1 MKVLITG
8 ASGFS
13 GIHMIEFLSIQE
25 DIRITSLAR
34 KTPEHF
40 SSAQNISWVEGDILN
55 PTKIFNTISAI
66 KPDAIIHLAG
76 LDRGSLQDLQKTN
89 VTGTQNIL
97 DATLKI
103 NPDCRILA
111 ISSSAVYGYAG
122 NTPIVESQILKPL
135 SEYGVSKA
143 AQDTLCQMYNK
154 TKGCQVAVAR
164 PFNLVGPYQ
173 PASFVCGRIVQQI
186 IEIEQGKRT
195 CLDLLEIQSCRDFID
210 VRDVVKAYWTLLI
223 HTKFKK
229 DCAGKVFN
237 IGSGKTYAIS
247 TVIDQLSE
255 ITGKKYQLHL
265 SASSPLITIP
275 SQMSDNSRIHRITG
289 WNPHISLKES
299 LSDMLNAARN
309 DLHAGK
315 TL

>member
-13 GIHMIEFLSIQE
+13 GIHMIEYLSTQE
-25 DIRITSLAR
+25 DIRITGLAR

-40 SSAQNISWVEGDILN
+40 SSAQNISWVEGNILD
-55 PTKIFNTISAI
+55 PDKIVETISAVN
-66 KPDAIIHLAG
+66 PDAVIHLAG
-76 LDRGSLQDLQKTN
+76 LNHGSHQELQKTN

-97 DATLKI
+97 NAILKI

-135 SEYGVSKA
+135 SEYGVSKVD
-143 AQDTLCQMYNK
+143 QDTLCQMYNK

-186 IEIEQGKRT
+186 IEIEQGKRN

-210 VRDVVKAYWTLLI
+210 IRDVVKAYWMLLI
-223 HTKFKK
+223 HTKFKE
-229 DCAGKVFN
+229 DCAGKAFN

-247 TVIDQLSE
+247 TVIDLLSE

-265 SASSPLITIP
+265 SASLPLITIP
-275 SQMSDNSRIHRITG
+275 SQRSDNSRIHRITN
-289 WNPHISLKES
+289 WDPHISLKES
-299 LSDMLNAARN
+299 LSDMLNATRE
-309 DLHAGK
+309 DRHI
-315 TL
+315 